1 MNIYRKRLLWKVLL
15 LIFAV
20 VIGLGSLIYTHDLVS
35 RLKEEEK
42 KKAEQW
48 ADATRMLVTSDDFE
62 FLFSIIEDN
71 TTVPVI
77 LIDNDEKI
85 ISHRNIPESVA
96 SDNLSLRRELERM
109 RKRNQPI
116 SIELADGVFNYL
128 YFRESSLL
136 RQLKVYPYVQLAV
149 ILLFTAVAY
158 VAFSSSRMAE
168 QNQVWVGLSR
178 ETAHQL
184 GTPTSSLSAWS
195 EIISSRYPGTDIA
208 EELPADVDRLLRVTE
223 RFSLI
228 GSKPKL
234 QPENLPVLAEMTAA
248 YLRKRIAS
256 TVELTVLNET
266 TGCTA
271 VPLNPVLL
279 GWVIE
284 NLVKNSADA
293 MKGSGKITVRLSETV
308 REAFIDVDDTG
319 KGIPRKDF
327 KTIFKPGYTTR
338 ERGWGLGLSL
348 SKRIIEEYHKGRIF
362 VLRSEPGMG
371 TCMRIILKK
380 QGISFK
386 LK

>member
-20 VIGLGSLIYTHDLVS
+20 VIGLGSLIYTNDLVS
-35 RLKEEEK
+35 RLKEEER

-48 ADATRMLVTSDDFE
+48 AEATRKLVTSDDFE

-85 ISHRNIPESVA
+85 ISHRNIPSGVA
-96 SDNLSLRRELERM
+96 SDNASLRRELERM
-109 RKRNQPI
+109 RKRNEPI

-136 RQLKVYPYVQLAV
+136 RQLRIYPYVQLAV
-149 ILLFTAVAY
+149 ILLFIAVAY

-195 EIISSRYPGTDIA
+195 EIICSRYPGTDIA
-208 EELPADVDRLLRVTE
+208 EELPADVDRLMRVTE

-234 QPENLPVLAEMTAA
+234 HPENLPALAEMTAA

-256 TVELTVLNET
+256 TVELSVLNET
-266 TGCTA
+266 TRCTA
-271 VPLNPVLL
+271 VPFNPVLL

-293 MKGSGKITVRLSETV
+293 MKGSGKIIVRLSETI

-362 VLRSEPGMG
+362 VLRSEPGLG
-371 TCMRIILKK
+371 SCMRIILKK
-380 QGISFK
+380 
-386 LK
+386 

>member
-1 MNIYRKRLLWKVLL
+1 MDIYRKRLLWKVLL

-20 VIGLGSLIYTHDLVS
+20 IIGLGSLFYTHDLVD
-35 RLKEEEK
+35 RLKEEER

-48 ADATRMLVTSDDFE
+48 AEATRRLVTSDDFE
-62 FLFSIIEDN
+62 FLFRIIEDN

-77 LIDNDEKI
+77 LIDEEESI
-85 ISHRNIPESVA
+85 LSHRNLPAALATDTLALV
-96 SDNLSLRRELERM
+96 RELKRM
-109 RKRNQPI
+109 AKRNEPI
-116 SIELADGVFNYL
+116 SIELPNGIVNHL
-128 YFRESSLL
+128 YYRESTLL
-136 RQLKVYPYVQLAV
+136 RQLRVYPYVQIAV
-149 ILLFTAVAY
+149 ILLFILVAY
-158 VAFSSSRMAE
+158 VAFSASRMAE

-208 EELPADVDRLLRVTE
+208 EELSADVERLSRVAE

-234 QPENLPVLAEMTAA
+234 LSDNLPALAEDAAA

-256 TVELTVLNET
+256 TIDLRVKNET
-266 TGCTA
+266 TGCLSI
-271 VPLNPVLL
+271 PFNPVLL

-293 MKGSGKITVRLSETV
+293 MKGSGEITIRLTESAT
-308 REAFIDVDDTG
+308 EAYVDVEDTG

-348 SKRIIEEYHKGRIF
+348 SKRIVEEYHKGKIF
-362 VLRSEPGMG
+362 VLRSEPGHG
-371 TCMRIILKK
+371 SCMRIILKK
-380 QGISFK
+380 SR
-386 LK
+386 

>member
-1 MNIYRKRLLWKVLL
+1 MNIYRKRLLWKILL
-15 LIFAV
+15 LAFAV
-20 VIGLGSLIYTHDLVS
+20 VIGLGSLFYTHDLVN

-48 ADATRMLVTSDDFE
+48 AEATRKLVTSDDFE

-77 LIDNDEKI
+77 LIDQEHNI
-85 ISHRNIPESVA
+85 ISHRNIPASVS
-96 SDNLSLRRELERM
+96 SDVNSLMRELGRM
-109 RKRNQPI
+109 QKRNAPI
-116 SIELADGVFNYL
+116 SIELPNGIVNYL
-128 YFRESSLL
+128 FYRESSLL
-136 RQLKVYPYVQLAV
+136 RQLRIYPYVQLAV
-149 ILLFTAVAY
+149 ILLFIGVAY

-208 EELPADVDRLLRVTE
+208 EEMPADVERLMRVAE

-234 QPENLPVLAEMTAA
+234 QPEEIPSLAETTAA

-256 TVELTVLNET
+256 TVELSVLNET
-266 TGCTA
+266 TGCNA
-271 VPLNPVLL
+271 VPCNAVLL

-293 MKGSGKITVRLSETV
+293 MKGSGKIVVRLTETAQ
-308 REAFIDVDDTG
+308 EAIIDVDDSG

-348 SKRIIEEYHKGRIF
+348 SKRIIEEYHRGKIF

-371 TCMRIILKK
+371 SCLRIILKK
-380 QGISFK
+380 
-386 LK
+386 

>member
-35 RLKEEEK
+35 RLKEEER

-48 ADATRMLVTSDDFE
+48 AEATRKLVTSDDFE

-85 ISHRNIPESVA
+85 ISHRNLPPAMA
-96 SDNLSLRRELERM
+96 SDKESLRKELERM
-109 RKRNQPI
+109 RKRNEPI
-116 SIELADGVFNYL
+116 SIELATEVFNYL
-128 YFRESSLL
+128 YFRESTLL
-136 RQLKVYPYVQLAV
+136 RQLRIYPYVQLAV
-149 ILLFTAVAY
+149 ILLFIAVAY

-208 EELPADVDRLLRVTE
+208 EELPADIDRLLRVTE

-234 QPENLPVLAEMTAA
+234 QPENLPALAEMTAA

-256 TVELTVLNET
+256 TVELSVLNET

-271 VPLNPVLL
+271 VPFNPVLL

-293 MKGSGKITVRLSETV
+293 MKGSGKITIRLSETL

-362 VLRSEPGMG
+362 VLRSEPGLG
-371 TCMRIILKK
+371 SCMRIILKK
-380 QGISFK
+380 
-386 LK
+386 

>member
-20 VIGLGSLIYTHDLVS
+20 FIGLGSLFYTHALVD
-35 RLKEEEK
+35 RLKEEER

-48 ADATRMLVTSDDFE
+48 AEATRRLVTSDDFE
-62 FLFSIIEDN
+62 FLFSIIEGN
-71 TTVPVI
+71 TTVPVM
-77 LIDNDEKI
+77 LIDQEDDI
-85 ISHRNIPESVA
+85 VSHRNLPPAISADTAALVRE
-96 SDNLSLRRELERM
+96 LRRMEKWNE
-109 RKRNQPI
+109 PI
-116 SIELADGVFNYL
+116 SVELSDGVFNYL
-128 YFRESSLL
+128 YYRESTLL
-136 RQLKVYPYVQLAV
+136 RQLRIYPYIQLAV
-149 ILLFTAVAY
+149 MLLFIGVAY
-158 VAFSSSRMAE
+158 VAFNASRMAE

-208 EELPADVDRLLRVTE
+208 EELQADVERLSRVAE

-234 QPENLPVLAEMTAA
+234 QPEELPALAEATAA

-256 TVELTVLNET
+256 TIDLRVINQT
-266 TGCTA
+266 TGCSA
-271 VPLNPVLL
+271 IPFNPVLL
-279 GWVIE
+279 GWVME

-293 MKGSGKITVRLSETV
+293 MKGIGMITVKLSESAE
-308 REAFIDVDDTG
+308 EAFVDVEDNG

-348 SKRIIEEYHKGRIF
+348 SKRIVEEYHKGKIF
-362 VLRSEPGMG
+362 VLRSEPGHG
-371 TCMRIILKK
+371 SCMRIILKK
-380 QGISFK
+380 
-386 LK
+386 

>member
-1 MNIYRKRLLWKVLL
+1 MLLV
-15 LIFAV
+15 FAV
-20 VIGLGSLIYTHDLVS
+20 VIGLGSLFYTHDLVT
-35 RLKEEEK
+35 RLKEEER

-48 ADATRMLVTSDDFE
+48 AEATRRLVTSDDFE

-77 LIDNDEKI
+77 LIDQEHNI
-85 ISHRNIPESVA
+85 ISHRNIPQAIS
-96 SDNLSLRRELERM
+96 SDINSLMKELGRM
-109 RKRNQPI
+109 EKRNEPI
-116 SIELADGVFNYL
+116 SIELSGGVFNYL
-128 YFRESSLL
+128 YFRESTLL
-136 RQLKVYPYVQLAV
+136 RQLRVYPYVQLAV
-149 ILLFTAVAY
+149 ILLFIGVAY

-208 EELPADVDRLLRVTE
+208 EELPADVERLVRVAE

-234 QPENLPVLAEMTAA
+234 HAEDLPALAETTAA

-271 VPLNPVLL
+271 VPFNPVLL

-293 MKGSGKITVRLSETV
+293 MKGSGQIIVRLTETSG
-308 REAFIDVDDTG
+308 EAVIDVDDTG

-348 SKRIIEEYHKGRIF
+348 SKRIIEEYHKGKIF
-362 VLRSEPGMG
+362 VLRSEPGLG
-371 TCMRIILKK
+371 SCMRIILNK
-380 QGISFK
+380 
-386 LK
+386 

>member
-15 LIFAV
+15 LVFAV
-20 VIGLGSLIYTHDLVS
+20 VIGLSSLIYTQDLVS

-48 ADATRMLVTSDDFE
+48 AEATRRLVTSDDFE

-77 LIDNDEKI
+77 LIDEGHNI
-85 ISHRNIPESVA
+85 ISHRNIPSA
-96 SDNLSLRRELERM
+96 ISSDITSLMRELGLMEN
-109 RKRNQPI
+109 RNKPI
-116 SIELADGVFNYL
+116 TIELPNGIVNYL
-128 YFRESSLL
+128 YYRESTLL
-136 RQLKVYPYVQLAV
+136 RQLRIYPYVQLAV
-149 ILLFTAVAY
+149 ILLFIGVAY
-158 VAFSSSRMAE
+158 VAFNSSRMAE

-208 EELPADVDRLLRVTE
+208 EELPVDVERLMRVAE

-234 QPENLPVLAEMTAA
+234 QPEELPSLAETTAA

-266 TGCTA
+266 DRCNA
-271 VPLNPVLL
+271 VPYNPVLL

-293 MKGSGKITVRLSETV
+293 MKGSGKIVIRLTETKG
-308 REAFIDVDDTG
+308 EAIIDVDDSG

-348 SKRIIEEYHKGRIF
+348 SKRIIEEYHKGKIF

-371 TCMRIILKK
+371 SCMRIILKK
-380 QGISFK
+380 
-386 LK
+386 

>member
-15 LIFAV
+15 LMFAV
-20 VIGLGSLIYTHDLVS
+20 VIGLGSLIYTHDLVD
-35 RLKEEEK
+35 RLKEEER

-48 ADATRMLVTSDDFE
+48 AEATRRLVISDDFE

-77 LIDNDEKI
+77 LIDEEESI
-85 ISHRNIPESVA
+85 ISQRNLPAALATDTLGMV
-96 SDNLSLRRELERM
+96 RELKKM
-109 RKRNQPI
+109 AKRNDPI
-116 SIELADGVFNYL
+116 SIELPNGIVNQL
-128 YFRESSLL
+128 YYRESTLL
-136 RQLKVYPYVQLAV
+136 RQLRVYPYVQFAV
-149 ILLFTAVAY
+149 ILLFIVVAY

-208 EELPADVDRLLRVTE
+208 EELPADVERLSRVAE

-234 QPENLPVLAEMTAA
+234 LPDNLPELAVTTAA

-256 TVELTVLNET
+256 TINLEVKDESVNCKE
-266 TGCTA
+266 
-271 VPLNPVLL
+271 VPFNSVLL

-293 MKGSGKITVRLSETV
+293 MKGTGQITIMLTENDH
-308 REAFIDVDDTG
+308 EAFIDVEDTG

-327 KTIFKPGYTTR
+327 KTVFKPGYTTR

-348 SKRIIEEYHKGRIF
+348 SKRIVEEYHKGKIF
-362 VLRSEPGMG
+362 VLRSEPGHG
-371 TCMRIILKK
+371 CCMRIVLKK
-380 QGISFK
+380 QA
-386 LK
+386 

>member
-1 MNIYRKRLLWKVLL
+1 MDIYRKRLLWKVML

-20 VIGLGSLIYTHDLVS
+20 IIGLGSLFYTHDLVD
-35 RLKEEEK
+35 RLKEEER

-48 ADATRMLVTSDDFE
+48 AEATRRLVTSDDFE

-77 LIDNDEKI
+77 LIDEEESI
-85 ISHRNIPESVA
+85 ISQRNLPSTMATDTLAMV
-96 SDNLSLRRELERM
+96 RELKRM
-109 RKRNQPI
+109 AKRNDPI
-116 SIELADGVFNYL
+116 SIELPNGIVNQL
-128 YFRESSLL
+128 YYRESTLL
-136 RQLKVYPYVQLAV
+136 RQLRVYPYVQLAV
-149 ILLFTAVAY
+149 ILLFIGVAY

-208 EELPADVDRLLRVTE
+208 EELPADVERLSRVAE

-234 QPENLPVLAEMTAA
+234 HQGDLAELAETTIA

-256 TVELTVLNET
+256 TIDLKVQNET
-266 TGCTA
+266 SGEVI
-271 VPLNPVLL
+271 VPFNPVLL

-293 MKGSGKITVRLSETV
+293 MKGSGSITLRLTETGT
-308 REAFIDVDDTG
+308 EAFIDVEDTG
-319 KGIPRKDF
+319 KGVPRKDF

-348 SKRIIEEYHKGRIF
+348 SKRIVEEYHKGKIF
-362 VLRSEPGMG
+362 VLRSEPGHG
-371 TCMRIILKK
+371 CCMRIILGK
-380 QGISFK
+380 QG
-386 LK
+386 

>member
-1 MNIYRKRLLWKVLL
+1 MDIYRKRLLWKVLL

-20 VIGLGSLIYTHDLVS
+20 VIGLGSLFYTNDLVNK
-35 RLKEEEK
+35 LKEEER

-48 ADATRMLVTSDDFE
+48 AEATRRLVTSDDFE

-77 LIDNDEKI
+77 LIDEEESI
-85 ISHRNIPESVA
+85 LSQRNLPA
-96 SDNLSLRRELERM
+96 SIATDTLAMVRELKRM
-109 RKRNQPI
+109 AKRNAPI
-116 SIELADGVFNYL
+116 SIELPNGIVNHL
-128 YFRESSLL
+128 YYRESTLL
-136 RQLKVYPYVQLAV
+136 RQLRVYPYIQLGV
-149 ILLFTAVAY
+149 ILLFIGVAY
-158 VAFSSSRMAE
+158 VAFSASRMAE

-208 EELPADVDRLLRVTE
+208 EELPADVERLSRVAE

-234 QPENLPVLAEMTAA
+234 QPENLPELAESTAS

-256 TVELTVLNET
+256 TIDLRVEDQT
-266 TGCTA
+266 TGCTGI
-271 VPLNPVLL
+271 PFNPVLL

-293 MKGSGKITVRLSETV
+293 MKGTGVITIRLTENSSEAV
-308 REAFIDVDDTG
+308 IDVEDTG
-319 KGIPRKDF
+319 RGIPRKDF

-348 SKRIIEEYHKGRIF
+348 SKRIIEQYHRGKIF
-362 VLRSEPGMG
+362 VLRSEPGNG
-371 TCMRIILKK
+371 SCMRIILNRK
-380 QGISFK
+380 G
-386 LK
+386 

>member
-15 LIFAV
+15 LVFAV

-35 RLKEEEK
+35 RLKEEER

-48 ADATRMLVTSDDFE
+48 AEATRRLVTSDDFE

-77 LIDNDEKI
+77 LIDQEHNI
-85 ISHRNIPESVA
+85 ISHRNIPPAVS
-96 SDNLSLRRELERM
+96 SDINALMRELGRM
-109 RKRNQPI
+109 ENRNEPI
-116 SIELADGVFNYL
+116 SIELPNGIINYL

-136 RQLKVYPYVQLAV
+136 RQLRIYPYVQLAV
-149 ILLFTAVAY
+149 ILLFTGVAY

-208 EELPADVDRLLRVTE
+208 EELPVDVERLLRVTE

-228 GSKPKL
+228 GSKPRL
-234 QPENLPVLAEMTAA
+234 QPDDLPSLAETTAA

-256 TVELTVLNET
+256 TAELSVLNET
-266 TGCTA
+266 TNCSA
-271 VPLNPVLL
+271 VPFNPVLL

-293 MKGSGKITVRLSETV
+293 MKGSGKIVIRLTETKH
-308 REAFIDVDDTG
+308 EAIIDVDDSG

-348 SKRIIEEYHKGRIF
+348 SKRIIEEYHKGKIF

-371 TCMRIILKK
+371 SCMRIILKK
-380 QGISFK
+380 ASH
-386 LK
+386 

>member
-1 MNIYRKRLLWKVLL
+1 MDIYRKRLLWKVLL

-20 VIGLGSLIYTHDLVS
+20 VIGLGSLFYTHDLVD
-35 RLKEEEK
+35 RLKEEER

-48 ADATRMLVTSDDFE
+48 AEATRRLVTSDDFE

-77 LIDNDEKI
+77 LIDEEESI
-85 ISHRNIPESVA
+85 LSHRNLPAALATDTLALV
-96 SDNLSLRRELERM
+96 RELKRM
-109 RKRNQPI
+109 AKRNEPI
-116 SIELADGVFNYL
+116 LIELPNGIVNHL
-128 YFRESSLL
+128 YYRESTLL
-136 RQLKVYPYVQLAV
+136 RQLRIYPYVQIAV
-149 ILLFTAVAY
+149 ILLFLGVAY
-158 VAFSSSRMAE
+158 VAFSASRMAE

-184 GTPTSSLSAWS
+184 GTPASSLSAWS

-208 EELPADVDRLLRVTE
+208 EELRADVERLSRVAE

-234 QPENLPVLAEMTAA
+234 QPDDLPALAEATAA

-256 TVELTVLNET
+256 TVDLRVHNET
-266 TGCTA
+266 SGCTGIH
-271 VPLNPVLL
+271 LNPVLL

-284 NLVKNSADA
+284 NLVKNAADA
-293 MKGSGKITVRLSETV
+293 VKGSGKITVRLTENST
-308 REAFIDVDDTG
+308 EAIIDVEDTG

-348 SKRIIEEYHKGRIF
+348 SKRIVEEYHKGKIF
-362 VLRSEPGMG
+362 VLHSEPGHG
-371 TCMRIILKK
+371 TCMRIILNKK
-380 QGISFK
+380 G
-386 LK
+386 

>member
-15 LIFAV
+15 LVFAV

-35 RLKEEEK
+35 RLKEEER

-48 ADATRMLVTSDDFE
+48 AEATRRLVTSDDFE

-77 LIDNDEKI
+77 LIDQEHNI
-85 ISHRNIPESVA
+85 ISHRNIPPAVS
-96 SDNLSLRRELERM
+96 SDINALMRELGRM
-109 RKRNQPI
+109 ENRNEPI
-116 SIELADGVFNYL
+116 SIELPNGIVNYL

-136 RQLKVYPYVQLAV
+136 RQLRIYPYVQLAV
-149 ILLFTAVAY
+149 ILLFTGVAY

-208 EELPADVDRLLRVTE
+208 EELPVDVERLLRVTE

-234 QPENLPVLAEMTAA
+234 QPADLPSLAETTAA

-256 TVELTVLNET
+256 TAELSVLNET
-266 TGCTA
+266 TNCSA
-271 VPLNPVLL
+271 VPFNPVLL

-293 MKGSGKITVRLSETV
+293 MKGSGKIVIRLTESKS
-308 REAFIDVDDTG
+308 EAFIDVDDSG

-348 SKRIIEEYHKGRIF
+348 SKRIIEEYHKGKIF

-371 TCMRIILKK
+371 SCMRIILKK
-380 QGISFK
+380 ASH
-386 LK
+386 

>member
-15 LIFAV
+15 LVFAV
-20 VIGLGSLIYTHDLVS
+20 IIGLGSLIYTHDLVS

-48 ADATRMLVTSDDFE
+48 AEATRRLVTSDDFE

-77 LIDNDEKI
+77 LIDEEHNI
-85 ISHRNIPESVA
+85 ISHRNIPSA
-96 SDNLSLRRELERM
+96 ISSDITSLMRM
-109 RKRNQPI
+109 LGRMENRNEPI
-116 SIELADGVFNYL
+116 SIELPNGIVNYL
-128 YFRESSLL
+128 YYRESTLL
-136 RQLKVYPYVQLAV
+136 RQLRIYPYVQLAV
-149 ILLFTAVAY
+149 ILLFIGVAY

-208 EELPADVDRLLRVTE
+208 EELPVDVERLERVAE
-223 RFSLI
+223 RVSLI

-234 QPENLPVLAEMTAA
+234 QPEDLPSLAETTAG

-256 TVELTVLNET
+256 TVELSVLNET
-266 TGCTA
+266 LSCNA
-271 VPLNPVLL
+271 VPFNPVLL

-293 MKGSGKITVRLSETV
+293 MKGSGKIVIRLTETKD
-308 REAFIDVDDTG
+308 EAIIDVDDTG

-348 SKRIIEEYHKGRIF
+348 SKRIIEEYHKGKIF
-362 VLRSEPGMG
+362 VLRSDPGMG
-371 TCMRIILKK
+371 SCMRVILKK
-380 QGISFK
+380 
-386 LK
+386 

>member
-15 LIFAV
+15 LLFAV
-20 VIGLGSLIYTHDLVS
+20 FIGLGSLIYTNALVD
-35 RLKEEEK
+35 RLKEEER

-48 ADATRMLVTSDDFE
+48 AEATRRLVTSDDFE
-62 FLFSIIEDN
+62 FLFSIIEAN

-77 LIDNDEKI
+77 LLDQEDYI
-85 ISHRNIPESVA
+85 ISHRNLPSAMA
-96 SDNLSLRRELERM
+96 SDTTALVRELKRM
-109 RKRNQPI
+109 EKWNTPI
-116 SIELADGVFNYL
+116 TIELSNGIINYL
-128 YFRESSLL
+128 YYRESTLL
-136 RQLKVYPYVQLAV
+136 RQLRVYPYIQLTV
-149 ILLFTAVAY
+149 MLLFIGVAY
-158 VAFSSSRMAE
+158 VAFSASRMAE

-208 EELPADVDRLLRVTE
+208 EELPADVERLSRVAE

-234 QPENLPVLAEMTAA
+234 KPENLPALAEATAS

-256 TVELTVLNET
+256 TIELRVINET
-266 TGCTA
+266 TGCSAIPFNT
-271 VPLNPVLL
+271 VLL
-279 GWVIE
+279 GWVME

-293 MKGSGKITVRLSETV
+293 MKGNGMINLRLTESAGEV
-308 REAFIDVDDTG
+308 FVDIEDNG

-348 SKRIIEEYHKGRIF
+348 SKRIVEEYHKGKIF
-362 VLRSEPGMG
+362 VLHSEAGHG
-371 TCMRIILKK
+371 SCMRIILKK
-380 QGISFK
+380 
-386 LK
+386 L

>member
-20 VIGLGSLIYTHDLVS
+20 VIGLGSLIYTNDLVS
-35 RLKEEEK
+35 SLKEEER

-48 ADATRMLVTSDDFE
+48 AEATRMLVTSDDFV

-85 ISHRNIPESVA
+85 ISHRNIPSGIA
-96 SDNLSLRRELERM
+96 SDNASLRKELEKM
-109 RKRNQPI
+109 RKRNEPI

-136 RQLKVYPYVQLAV
+136 RQLRIYPYVQIAV
-149 ILLFTAVAY
+149 ILLFIAVAY

-208 EELPADVDRLLRVTE
+208 EELPADIDRLLRVTE

-234 QPENLPVLAEMTAA
+234 QPENLPSLAEMTAA

-256 TVELTVLNET
+256 TVELSVLNET

-293 MKGSGKITVRLSETV
+293 MKGSGKIIVRLTETV

-362 VLRSEPGMG
+362 VLRSEPGLG
-371 TCMRIILKK
+371 SCMRIILKK
-380 QGISFK
+380 
-386 LK
+386 

>member
-15 LIFAV
+15 LVFAV

-48 ADATRMLVTSDDFE
+48 AEATRRLVTSDDFE

-77 LIDNDEKI
+77 LIDEEHNI
-85 ISHRNIPESVA
+85 ISHRNIPSA
-96 SDNLSLRRELERM
+96 ISSDITSLMRELGRM
-109 RKRNQPI
+109 ENRNEPI
-116 SIELADGVFNYL
+116 SIELPNGIVNYL
-128 YFRESSLL
+128 YYRESTLL
-136 RQLKVYPYVQLAV
+136 RQLRIYPYVQLAV
-149 ILLFTAVAY
+149 ILLFIGVAY

-184 GTPTSSLSAWS
+184 GTPTSSLSAWC

-208 EELPADVDRLLRVTE
+208 EELPADVERLLRVAE

-234 QPENLPVLAEMTAA
+234 QPEDLPSLAEMTAA

-256 TVELTVLNET
+256 TVELSVLNET
-266 TGCTA
+266 DNCIA
-271 VPLNPVLL
+271 IPFNPVLL

-293 MKGSGKITVRLSETV
+293 MKGSGKIVIRLTETKA
-308 REAFIDVDDTG
+308 EAIIDVDDTG

-348 SKRIIEEYHKGRIF
+348 SKRIIEEYHKGKIF

-371 TCMRIILKK
+371 SCMRIILKK
-380 QGISFK
+380 
-386 LK
+386 

>member
-15 LIFAV
+15 LVFAV
-20 VIGLGSLIYTHDLVS
+20 VIGLGSLFYTHDLVT
-35 RLKEEEK
+35 RLKEEER

-48 ADATRMLVTSDDFE
+48 AEATRRLVTSDDFE

-77 LIDNDEKI
+77 LIDQEHNI
-85 ISHRNIPESVA
+85 ISHRNIPSA
-96 SDNLSLRRELERM
+96 ISSDITSLMRELGRM
-109 RKRNQPI
+109 EKRNEPI
-116 SIELADGVFNYL
+116 SIELSGGIFNYL
-128 YFRESSLL
+128 YYRESTLL
-136 RQLKVYPYVQLAV
+136 RQLRIYPYVQLAV
-149 ILLFTAVAY
+149 ILLFIGVAY

-208 EELPADVDRLLRVTE
+208 EELPADVERLVRVAE

-234 QPENLPVLAEMTAA
+234 HPADLPALSETTAA

-256 TVELTVLNET
+256 TVELTVVNET
-266 TGCTA
+266 NGCTA
-271 VPLNPVLL
+271 VPFNPVLL

-293 MKGSGKITVRLSETV
+293 MKGSGKINIRLTETSG
-308 REAFIDVDDTG
+308 EAVIDVDDTG

-348 SKRIIEEYHKGRIF
+348 SKRIIEEYHKGKIF
-362 VLRSEPGMG
+362 VLRSEPGLG
-371 TCMRIILKK
+371 SCMRIILNK
-380 QGISFK
+380 
-386 LK
+386 

>member
-15 LIFAV
+15 LVFAV
-20 VIGLGSLIYTHDLVS
+20 VIGLGSLFYTHDLVT
-35 RLKEEEK
+35 RLKEEER

-48 ADATRMLVTSDDFE
+48 AEATRRLVTSDDFE

-77 LIDNDEKI
+77 LIDQEHNI
-85 ISHRNIPESVA
+85 ISHRNIPSA
-96 SDNLSLRRELERM
+96 ISSDVSSLMRELGRM
-109 RKRNQPI
+109 ENRNEPI
-116 SIELADGVFNYL
+116 SIDLSDGVFNYL
-128 YFRESSLL
+128 YYRESTLL
-136 RQLKVYPYVQLAV
+136 RQLRIYPYVQLAV
-149 ILLFTAVAY
+149 ILLFIAVAY
-158 VAFSSSRMAE
+158 VAFSSSRSAE

-208 EELPADVDRLLRVTE
+208 EELPADVERLVRVAE

-234 QPENLPVLAEMTAA
+234 HPEDLPALAETTAA

-256 TVELTVLNET
+256 TVELTVVNET
-266 TGCTA
+266 TGCNA
-271 VPLNPVLL
+271 VPFNPVLL

-293 MKGSGKITVRLSETV
+293 MKGSGKINIRLTETTG
-308 REAFIDVDDTG
+308 EAVIDVDDTG

-348 SKRIIEEYHKGRIF
+348 SKRIIEEYHRGKIF
-362 VLRSEPGMG
+362 VLRSEPGLG
-371 TCMRIILKK
+371 SCMRIILNK
-380 QGISFK
+380 
-386 LK
+386 

>member
-15 LIFAV
+15 LAFAV

-35 RLKEEEK
+35 KLKEEEK

-48 ADATRMLVTSDDFE
+48 AEATRRLVTSDDFE

-77 LIDNDEKI
+77 LIDEGHNI
-85 ISHRNIPESVA
+85 ISHRNIPSA
-96 SDNLSLRRELERM
+96 ISSDITSLMRELGRM
-109 RKRNQPI
+109 EKRNEPI
-116 SIELADGVFNYL
+116 TIELPNGIVNYL
-128 YFRESSLL
+128 YYRESTLL
-136 RQLKVYPYVQLAV
+136 RQLRIYPYVQLAV
-149 ILLFTAVAY
+149 ILLFIGVAY
-158 VAFSSSRMAE
+158 VAFNSSRIAE

-208 EELPADVDRLLRVTE
+208 EELPVDVERLMRVAE

-234 QPENLPVLAEMTAA
+234 QPEDLPSLAETTAA

-256 TVELTVLNET
+256 TVELSVLNET
-266 TGCTA
+266 GSCNA
-271 VPLNPVLL
+271 VPFNPILL

-293 MKGSGKITVRLSETV
+293 MKGSGKIVIRLTETKG
-308 REAFIDVDDTG
+308 EAIIDVDDTG

-348 SKRIIEEYHKGRIF
+348 SKRIIEEYHKGKIF

-371 TCMRIILKK
+371 SCMRIILKK
-380 QGISFK
+380 
-386 LK
+386 

>member
-15 LIFAV
+15 LVFAV
-20 VIGLGSLIYTHDLVS
+20 VIGLGSLFYTHDLVT
-35 RLKEEEK
+35 RLKEEER

-48 ADATRMLVTSDDFE
+48 AEATRRLVTSDDFE

-77 LIDNDEKI
+77 LIDQEHNI
-85 ISHRNIPESVA
+85 ISHRNIPPAIS
-96 SDNLSLRRELERM
+96 SDITSLMRELGRM
-109 RKRNQPI
+109 EKRNEPI
-116 SIELADGVFNYL
+116 SIELSGGIYNYL
-128 YFRESSLL
+128 YFRESTLL
-136 RQLKVYPYVQLAV
+136 RQLRVYPYVQLAV
-149 ILLFTAVAY
+149 ILLFIGVAY

-208 EELPADVDRLLRVTE
+208 EELPADVERLVRVAE

-228 GSKPKL
+228 GSRPKL
-234 QPENLPVLAEMTAA
+234 HPENLPALVETTSA

-266 TGCTA
+266 SGCTA
-271 VPLNPVLL
+271 VPFNPVLL

-293 MKGSGKITVRLSETV
+293 MKGSGQIIVRLTESSG
-308 REAFIDVDDTG
+308 EAVIDVDDTG

-348 SKRIIEEYHKGRIF
+348 SKRIIEEYHKGKIF

-371 TCMRIILKK
+371 SCMRIILNK
-380 QGISFK
+380 
-386 LK
+386 

>member
-15 LIFAV
+15 LMFAV
-20 VIGLGSLIYTHDLVS
+20 VIGLGSLIYTHDLVD
-35 RLKEEEK
+35 RLKEEER

-48 ADATRMLVTSDDFE
+48 AEATRRLVTSDDFE
-62 FLFSIIEDN
+62 FLFRIIEDN

-77 LIDNDEKI
+77 LIDEEESI
-85 ISHRNIPESVA
+85 ISQRNLPAALATDTLGMV
-96 SDNLSLRRELERM
+96 RELKRM
-109 RKRNQPI
+109 AKRNDPI
-116 SIELADGVFNYL
+116 SIELPNGIVNHL
-128 YFRESSLL
+128 YYRESTLL
-136 RQLKVYPYVQLAV
+136 RQLRVYPYVQFAV
-149 ILLFTAVAY
+149 ILLFIVVAY
-158 VAFSSSRMAE
+158 VAFSASRMAE

-208 EELPADVDRLLRVTE
+208 EELPADVERLSRVAE

-234 QPENLPVLAEMTAA
+234 APDNLPELAVTTAA

-256 TVELTVLNET
+256 TINLEVKDET
-266 TGCTA
+266 GDCKA
-271 VPLNPVLL
+271 VPFNSVLL

-293 MKGSGKITVRLSETV
+293 MKGTGQITVRLTENSS
-308 REAFIDVDDTG
+308 EAFLDVEDTG

-327 KTIFKPGYTTR
+327 KTVFKPGYTTR

-348 SKRIIEEYHKGRIF
+348 SKRIVEEYHKGKIF
-362 VLRSEPGMG
+362 VLRSEPGHG
-371 TCMRIILKK
+371 CCMRIVLRK
-380 QGISFK
+380 QA
-386 LK
+386 

>member
-1 MNIYRKRLLWKVLL
+1 MNIYRRKLVWKILL
-15 LIFAV
+15 LVFAV
-20 VIGLGSLIYTHDLVS
+20 MIGLGSLFYTHQLVAK
-35 RLKEEEK
+35 LKQEEK

-48 ADATRMLVTSDDFE
+48 AEATRRLVTSEDFE
-62 FLFSIIEDN
+62 FLFRIIEDN

-77 LIDNDEKI
+77 LTDNDGNI
-85 ISHRNIPESVA
+85 ISHRNIPHGMA
-96 SDNLSLRRELERM
+96 SDSTALERELMRM
-109 RKRNQPI
+109 EKRNEPI
-116 SIELADGVFNYL
+116 TVALGDDMFNYL
-128 YFRESSLL
+128 YYRESTLL
-136 RQLKVYPYVQLAV
+136 RQLRVYPYVQLAV
-149 ILLFTAVAY
+149 ILLFIAVAY

-195 EIISSRYPGTDIA
+195 EIISNRYPGTDIA
-208 EELPADVDRLLRVTE
+208 EEMPADVERLVRVTE

-234 QPENLPVLAEMTAA
+234 QPEDLITLVETTAG

-256 TVELTVLNET
+256 TIDLNVVNQT

-271 VPLNPVLL
+271 VPCSPVLL

-293 MKGSGKITVRLSETV
+293 MKGTGSITIRLSENEK
-308 REAFIDVDDTG
+308 EAVIDVEDTG
-319 KGIPRKDF
+319 KGIPRNNF

-348 SKRIIEEYHKGRIF
+348 SKRIVEEYHKGRIF
-362 VLRSEPGMG
+362 VLHSETGRG
-371 TCMRIILKK
+371 SCMRVVLNK
-380 QGISFK
+380 
-386 LK
+386 

>member
-15 LIFAV
+15 LVFAV

-35 RLKEEEK
+35 RLKEEER

-48 ADATRMLVTSDDFE
+48 AEATRRLVTSDDFE

-77 LIDNDEKI
+77 LIDQEHNI
-85 ISHRNIPESVA
+85 ISHRNIPPAVS
-96 SDNLSLRRELERM
+96 SDINALMRELGRM
-109 RKRNQPI
+109 ENRNEPI
-116 SIELADGVFNYL
+116 SIELPNGIVNYL

-136 RQLKVYPYVQLAV
+136 RQLRIYPYVQLAV
-149 ILLFTAVAY
+149 ILLFTGVAY

-208 EELPADVDRLLRVTE
+208 EELPVDVERLLRVTE

-228 GSKPKL
+228 GSKPRL
-234 QPENLPVLAEMTAA
+234 QPDDLPSLAETTAA

-256 TVELTVLNET
+256 TAELSVLNET
-266 TGCTA
+266 TNCSA
-271 VPLNPVLL
+271 VPFNPVLL

-293 MKGSGKITVRLSETV
+293 MKGSGKIVIRLTESKSE
-308 REAFIDVDDTG
+308 AIIDVDDSG

-348 SKRIIEEYHKGRIF
+348 SKRIIEEYHKGKIF

-371 TCMRIILKK
+371 SCMRIILKK
-380 QGISFK
+380 AGH
-386 LK
+386 

>member
-15 LIFAV
+15 LMFAV
-20 VIGLGSLIYTHDLVS
+20 VIGLGSLIYTHDLVD
-35 RLKEEEK
+35 RLKEEER

-48 ADATRMLVTSDDFE
+48 AEATRRLVISDDFE

-77 LIDNDEKI
+77 LIDEEESI
-85 ISHRNIPESVA
+85 ISQRNLPAALATDTLGMV
-96 SDNLSLRRELERM
+96 RELKKM
-109 RKRNQPI
+109 AKRNDPI
-116 SIELADGVFNYL
+116 SIELPNGIVNQL
-128 YFRESSLL
+128 YYRESTLL
-136 RQLKVYPYVQLAV
+136 RQLRVYPYIQFAV
-149 ILLFTAVAY
+149 ILLFIVVAY

-208 EELPADVDRLLRVTE
+208 EELPADVERLSRVAE

-234 QPENLPVLAEMTAA
+234 LPDNLPELAVTTAA

-256 TVELTVLNET
+256 TINLEVKDET
-266 TGCTA
+266 GNCKE
-271 VPLNPVLL
+271 VPFNSVLL

-293 MKGSGKITVRLSETV
+293 MKGTGQITIRLTENDH
-308 REAFIDVDDTG
+308 EAFLDVEDTG

-327 KTIFKPGYTTR
+327 KTVFKPGYTTR

-348 SKRIIEEYHKGRIF
+348 SKRIVEEYHKGKIF
-362 VLRSEPGMG
+362 VLRSEPGHG
-371 TCMRIILKK
+371 CCMRIVLKK
-380 QGISFK
+380 QA
-386 LK
+386 